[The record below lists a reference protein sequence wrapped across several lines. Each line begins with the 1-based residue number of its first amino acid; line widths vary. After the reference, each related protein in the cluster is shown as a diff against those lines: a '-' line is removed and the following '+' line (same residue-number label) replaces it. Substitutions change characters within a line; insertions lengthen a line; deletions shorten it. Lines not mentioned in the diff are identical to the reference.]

1 MNHTPYVACY
11 ANTQTQFLGNLSPVV
26 MGQNRARKKRYSSA
40 QFLLTQNAW
49 KSLGATLFV
58 VLDMVA
64 GRFVAIDHRM
74 RSDGQEILR
83 VARVSMM
90 SH

>member
-26 MGQNRARKKRYSSA
+26 MEQNRARKKRYLSA

-49 KSLGATLFV
+49 KAFGATLSV

-83 VARVSMM
+83 VASVSMM